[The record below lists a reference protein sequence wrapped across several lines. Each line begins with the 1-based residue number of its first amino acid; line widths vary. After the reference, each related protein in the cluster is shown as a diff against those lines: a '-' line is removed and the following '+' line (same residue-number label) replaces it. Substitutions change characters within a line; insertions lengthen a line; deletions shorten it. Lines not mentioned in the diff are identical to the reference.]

1 MHTIIYYTFRLTLC
15 KDDRIIHV
23 MNDMK
28 FTTAGDYMRMQPQ
41 EIIKHLEA
49 DNSRLAKEEVL
60 LEAMQEGLDEF
71 FEGVRMAL
79 DPLVTFGVKQVPES
93 DNEWTGQ
100 GLDWDSF
107 KVLANQLINR
117 ELTGH
122 AARDA
127 IALARSVATTEQWNG
142 FYRRVLIKD
151 LRCGMSEKTVN
162 KVAKEF
168 PQYAVPIFGCQ
179 LAHDGANHPKKM
191 TGMKQ
196 IEVKLDGVRV
206 LAVCRSGKV
215 ELFSRNGK
223 QFHNFPHIIAEI
235 EAVLAAKPAPYD
247 CVLDGEV
254 MSADFQDLMKQL
266 QRKDGKKATDAV
278 LHLFDFIP
286 LVDFLKG
293 SWDKKQTDRSNY
305 VKYWVLENEDLLE
318 HVTAC
323 EWEDVDLSTTEGN
336 TRFVELNK
344 AAVDGGYEGVMIKDV
359 DAIYTCKRS
368 HAWLKAKPFIEVT
381 LEVVDVEEGTGR
393 NEGRLGAIV
402 CEGIDDGKDSRV
414 NVGCGFT
421 DVHRDD
427 YWNSRDA
434 LIGHLVEV
442 RADAVTQNQDG
453 TYSLRFP
460 RFKTFRGFEP
470 GEKI

>member
-1 MHTIIYYTFRLTLC
+1 LTVWHFGAILYITIRQTE
-15 KDDRIIHV
+15 
-23 MNDMK
+23 
-28 FTTAGDYMRMQPQ
+28 AQSMRTQPQ
-41 EIIKHLEA
+41 DIIARLEA
-49 DNSRLAKEEVL
+49 DNSKLAKQAIL

-71 FEGVRMAL
+71 FEGITMAL
-79 DPLVTFGVKQVPES
+79 DPLVTFGVKQVPTRS
-93 DNEWTGQ
+93 DVLTGQ
-100 GLDWDSF
+100 GLDWATF
-107 KVLANQLINR
+107 KVLAEQLRNR

-127 IALARSVATTEQWNG
+127 IELAMGVATTEQWNS

-162 KVAKEF
+162 KVAKDF

-196 IEVKLDGVRV
+196 IEVKLDGARV
-206 LAVCRSGKV
+206 LAVCKGSKV

-223 QFHNFPHIIAEI
+223 QFHNFPHIIEEI

-286 LVDFLKG
+286 LTDFLAG
-293 SWDKKQTDRSNY
+293 SWDKPQTTRSNY
-305 VKYWVLENEDLLE
+305 VKYWVMENESVLQ
-318 HVTAC
+318 HVQAC
-323 EWEDVDLSTTEGN
+323 AWEDVDLDSKEGQE
-336 TRFVELNK
+336 RFVELNK

-359 DAIYTCKRS
+359 DAPYECKRS

-393 NEGRLGAIV
+393 NEGRLGAVV
-402 CEGIDDGKDSRV
+402 CSGEDDGKNIRV
-414 NVGCGFT
+414 NVGSGFT
-421 DVHRDD
+421 DDNRSVF
-427 YWNSRDA
+427 WSGRDA
-434 LIGHLVEV
+434 LIGQLVEV

-460 RFKTFRGFEP
+460 RFKTFRGVEP